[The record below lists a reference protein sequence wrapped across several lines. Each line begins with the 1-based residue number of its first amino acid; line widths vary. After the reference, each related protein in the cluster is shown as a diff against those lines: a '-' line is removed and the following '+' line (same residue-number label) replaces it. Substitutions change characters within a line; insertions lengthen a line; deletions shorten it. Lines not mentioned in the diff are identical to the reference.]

1 MYTKNIEEQTIVNN
15 IETVILKLMNTICKS
30 VG

>member
-15 IETVILKLMNTICKS
+15 IETVILKPMNTICKS